1 MTFLHIAC
9 NASTRP
15 SRILKES
22 GSALRAGLTGNVV
35 ILARA
40 AEGHA
45 MEEHPAEGV
54 RIERVS
60 LRTGWLPRRGP
71 MQIVKLLDWQARVFR
86 RAVGLRPRLVHAH
99 SLCTLAVSL
108 RIGREVG
115 CPVVYDAHELET
127 DQGQPRWRRP
137 IDRLEEARLIRKPA
151 AMLCVSESI
160 ADWYA
165 NRYEISRPV
174 VVRNVPDV
182 RIQRLGAD
190 REILR
195 QRFSIPDASV
205 VFIYQGVL
213 SPGRRV
219 EQLLRV
225 FGRVG
230 DARHIVFMGYGPLE
244 GMVREAASVR
254 ANVHFLPA
262 VPPNEVLR
270 YSAGADVGICG
281 VENTCLSYFYSLPNK
296 LFEYLL
302 AGVPA
307 LVPRWPELLRVV
319 EQNGFGWV
327 VGDSDEAWISAV
339 TETNRAAADA
349 LRPRVLAGASEYSWE
364 REEGRLLTVY
374 RTLLDQGV
382 AFEA

>member
-1 MTFLHIAC
+1 M
-9 NASTRP
+9 
-15 SRILKES
+15 
-22 GSALRAGLTGNVV
+22 
-35 ILARA
+35 
-40 AEGHA
+40 
-45 MEEHPAEGV
+45 
-54 RIERVS
+54 
-60 LRTGWLPRRGP
+60 
-71 MQIVKLLDWQARVFR
+71 
-86 RAVGLRPRLVHAH
+86 
-99 SLCTLAVSL
+99 
-108 RIGREVG
+108 
-115 CPVVYDAHELET
+115 
-127 DQGQPRWRRP
+127 
-137 IDRLEEARLIRKPA
+137 
-151 AMLCVSESI
+151 
-160 ADWYA
+160 
-165 NRYEISRPV
+165 